1 MSKLANV
8 LFTKEL
14 ARRLQGSQVTTYSL
28 HPGVVATDVWRR
40 VPKPLRWM
48 MKKFMVT
55 PEEGAQTSIRC
66 ATAPELANET
76 GRYYDRDGQERKP
89 SRLAR
94 DEALAQEL
102 WAKSAEWTG
111 LPA

>member
-1 MSKLANV
+1 
-8 LFTKEL
+8 
-14 ARRLQGSQVTTYSL
+14 
-28 HPGVVATDVWRR
+28 
-40 VPKPLRWM
+40 

-66 ATAPELANET
+66 AAAPELANET
-76 GRYYDRDGQERKP
+76 GRYYDRDGRERRPAK
-89 SRLAR
+89 LAG
-94 DEALAQEL
+94 DEELAKQL